1 VYLFA
6 YAPALVEKDVDA
18 DLSRTGVTRKGA
30 GPAPRAL
37 DRRRYPG
44 SLKSFGK
51 DFRMQLTTSSQSAV
65 EIADLPQSARPRR
78 KRGRYIGTIVLF
90 LLPCA
95 VLYITLVL
103 FPVVQAAYYSVWSWS
118 GLEPLTDFVGL
129 RNFVTAFK
137 SSTFL
142 AALAHNLIIMV
153 LSLGLQLPLA
163 LALALIIGKTLPGRT
178 IFRMIFFM
186 PYILSDVVAGVIWTF
201 IYQPDGLLTIV
212 WQHLF
217 PGSQSPLWLADP
229 NIVLYSIFITITW
242 KYFGLALVLY
252 AAAIQ
257 NIPHE
262 LVEAARID
270 GASMLQVV
278 RSITIPLLGST
289 IRLTILLSA
298 LGSLQ
303 YFDLVWIM
311 TNGGPIHATETMATY
326 LMKSGFESFE
336 MGYGSAVG
344 VIMFLICFIFAV
356 MYQRFVMAKDLAGS
370 VTGPAA

>member
-1 VYLFA
+1 
-6 YAPALVEKDVDA
+6 
-18 DLSRTGVTRKGA
+18 
-30 GPAPRAL
+30 
-37 DRRRYPG
+37 
-44 SLKSFGK
+44 
-51 DFRMQLTTSSQSAV
+51 MQLTTSSQSAV

-118 GLEPLTDFVGL
+118 GLEPLTNFVGL

-178 IFRMIFFM
+178 IFRLIFFM

-201 IYQPDGLLTIV
+201 IYQPNGLLTIV
-212 WQHLF
+212 WQRLF

-278 RSITIPLLGST
+278 RRITIPLLGST

-303 YFDLVWIM
+303 YFDLIWIM

-356 MYQRFVMAKDLAGS
+356 TYQRFVMAKDLAGS
-370 VTGPAA
+370 VTGSAA